1 MKSFSFAV
9 LLFAFIAVGWS
20 HTAHAAPPPAPPDA
34 SSQTQLG
41 PATPASPD
49 TSSQAQP
56 APAAPTPEETP
67 AKAPEAEAKSP
78 EAPATSA
85 EPQGKTE
92 DMGGEYEEE
101 TQEERAPAIAD
112 PIEPFNRSMFEFND
126 KLYFW
131 LLKPVAQGYKAV
143 VPEEARVS
151 VKNFFS
157 NLGFPIRFVSCLLQA
172 DVNCAATEVGRF
184 TVNTVWGIGGLMDP
198 AASKD
203 LNLQKQD
210 VDLGQTLGVW
220 GVGQGFYI
228 VWPLLGSSSARDS
241 IDIVGEY
248 FLYPPSYMSLI
259 APWYVWPVV
268 RSYEEVNRTSLRIG
282 DYEALKSAAI
292 DPYVAVRDAYVQY
305 RWKKI
310 KLKSAPIEEL
320 APSEMRMEK

>member
-1 MKSFSFAV
+1 MKSLSLAV
-9 LLFAFIAVGWS
+9 LLFAFIAVGC
-20 HTAHAAPPPAPPDA
+20 AHAPQVA
-34 SSQTQLG
+34 SS
-41 PATPASPD
+41 PVSPD
-49 TSSQAQP
+49 VSSQPQTVLV
-56 APAAPTPEETP
+56 APNSDEIS
-67 AKAPEAEAKSP
+67 AKAPETAVKSP
-78 EAPATSA
+78 ESPVNPEKGTVNNDASLDY
-85 EPQGKTE
+85 TE
-92 DMGGEYEEE
+92 EVKEE
-101 TQEERAPAIAD
+101 QAPAIAD

-228 VWPLLGSSSARDS
+228 VWPLLGPSSARDS
-241 IDIVGEY
+241 IDIAGEY

-310 KLKSAPIEEL
+310 KLKGAPIEEL
-320 APSEMRMEK
+320 APSGMRMER